1 MPILE
6 LLIDATGMQRG
17 AAQAKAALD
26 SIYGAGSRIEPVMQ
40 KVGGS
45 LSSAFQ
51 VTGGGVQIAT
61 GISQTAKAFGELNTA
76 AGLFNASR
84 TLLEIGNTARDFGQ
98 LRGAVGGAATV
109 FGTLGAVI
117 RANPIGAVATAIGIA
132 ATAFAAF
139 SGGAKQAVVDYRALA
154 EEVRKNSIFAEADRV
169 LGIPADSSKLLDQ
182 RLQQIR
188 TLTQGITSGQGL
200 PGGFGQLRDTAGL
213 TNEQLIASLAFEGN
227 QSAAQFL
234 SRGSFTDSRTT
245 GGLNPG
251 GSPAVQNFENTN
263 PANIRLTNQQAL
275 AILHSYTQ
283 SYLQQSGQ
291 IAGPSFGPSILPS
304 NFSSIEDSL
313 ANSLVGRPGYGG
325 QTNFGLGTGLAG
337 LGTPFNA
344 EQQARNEESI
354 ARYNAMLEEQ
364 TQRLDR
370 AAAAGEQFGQAI
382 GGALFDAISGAN
394 TLRGALASVFQS
406 LARQGFEQGV
416 GGIFGAVVKGITG
429 VQAAQNNGTPQV
441 GGPGIT
447 SSAP

>member
-1 MPILE
+1 MPTLE

-17 AAQAKAALD
+17 SAQAKAALD

-117 RANPIGAVATAIGIA
+117 RANPIGAVATAIGLA
-132 ATAFAAF
+132 ATAFASF
-139 SGGAKQAVVDYRALA
+139 SSGARQAVVDYRALA
-154 EEVRKNSIFAEADRV
+154 DEIRRNDFSDKANQI
-169 LGIPADSSKLLDQ
+169 LGIATNPKD
-182 RLQQIR
+182 RLERQLSQIQQLQ
-188 TLTQGITSGQGL
+188 TGLSAGQGVR
-200 PGGFGQLRDTAGL
+200 PNGIDTSFSDLRDTLGFSDQ
-213 TNEQLIASLAFEGN
+213 QLIAFLAFEGN
-227 QSAAQFL
+227 QSASSFLANGGKSGRVTDFSGVSRLSSNPNDIPLELGQAQ
-234 SRGSFTDSRTT
+234 
-245 GGLNPG
+245 
-251 GSPAVQNFENTN
+251 
-263 PANIRLTNQQAL
+263 
-275 AILHSYTQ
+275 AILRSQAQ
-283 SYLQQSGQ
+283 SILQQLGRVPS
-291 IAGPSFGPSILPS
+291 PSFGPAAPI
-304 NFSSIEDSL
+304 NAASIEDSL
-313 ANSLVGRPGYGG
+313 ANGLVGRPGYGG
-325 QTNFGLGTGLAG
+325 VGRGLGGGLPG

-344 EQQARNEESI
+344 EEQSRNEQSI

-364 TQRLDR
+364 AQRLER

-406 LARQGFEQGV
+406 LARQGFQQGV

-429 VQAAQNNGTPQV
+429 AQAAQNNGVDP
-441 GGPGIT
+441 
-447 SSAP
+447 APLAPNE

>member
-1 MPILE
+1 MPTLE

-17 AAQAKAALD
+17 AAVAKTALD
-26 SIYGAGSRIEPVMQ
+26 SVTATAGKTATEVQRAGSN
-40 KVGGS
+40 
-45 LSSAFQ
+45 LSGAFQ
-51 VTGGGVQIAT
+51 LTGGGVQIAS

-117 RANPIGAVATAIGIA
+117 RANPIGAVATAIGLA

-139 SGGAKQAVVDYRALA
+139 SSGAKQAVVDYQALA
-154 EEVRKNSIFAEADRV
+154 DEIRKNNIFAEADRL
-169 LGIPADSSKLLDQ
+169 LGIPANPSRQLDQ
-182 RLQQIR
+182 RLQSIR
-188 TLTQGITSGQGL
+188 GLTQGITAGQGL
-200 PGGFGQLRDTAGL
+200 PGGFNQLRDAAGL

-227 QSAAQFL
+227 RSASTLL
-234 SRGSFTDSRTT
+234 ST
-245 GGLNPG
+245 GFYEDLSIPSADPAIG
-251 GSPAVQNFENTN
+251 GSSQNTRDPSRIRITN
-263 PANIRLTNQQAL
+263 EQAL
-275 AILHSYTQ
+275 AILRSYAQ
-283 SYLQQSGQ
+283 ANLQQSGR
-291 IAGPSFGPSILPS
+291 IAAPSFGSIIPS
-304 NFSSIEDSL
+304 NAASIEDSL
-313 ANSLVGRPGYGG
+313 ARSLVGRPGFGG
-325 QTNFGLGTGLAG
+325 FGRGIGGGLPG

-344 EQQARNEESI
+344 EEQARNEQSI

-364 TQRLDR
+364 AQRLER

-406 LARQGFEQGV
+406 LARQGFQQGV

-429 VQAAQNNGTPQV
+429 AQAAQNNGVDP
-441 GGPGIT
+441 GPL
-447 SSAP
+447 APNE